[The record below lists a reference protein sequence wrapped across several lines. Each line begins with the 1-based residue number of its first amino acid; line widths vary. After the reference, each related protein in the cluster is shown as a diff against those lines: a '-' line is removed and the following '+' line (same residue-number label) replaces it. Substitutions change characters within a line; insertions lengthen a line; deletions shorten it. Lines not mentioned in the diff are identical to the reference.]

1 VDKLLLEQCSYHFFV
16 LFVYMHQSKSEVS
29 CLYLLILYFFFFFMY
44 MLDELSKIILL
55 LLVYYFGY
63 TYMLYNSKIR
73 SSWYYQISGRCM
85 NKKEYPIIV

>member
-1 VDKLLLEQCSYHFFV
+1 
-16 LFVYMHQSKSEVS
+16 
-29 CLYLLILYFFFFFMY
+29 MY